1 MPYLSDVIFKLPIE
15 SPVII
20 FTLILFVILFA
31 PILLNRLKIPH
42 LIGLIVAGAIIGPN
56 GFNLL
61 LRDSSIE
68 LFGTVGLLYIM
79 FLAGLD
85 IDYTDFRKNGFKV
98 LVFGLLTFIIPMII
112 GTSTAYYLMGFAL
125 PTSVLLASMYASNTL
140 ITYPI
145 INKLGIARNRA
156 VVTTVGGT
164 FITTTLAL
172 LVLAVI
178 ARSTTEVVDSRF
190 LFRLFLSVMLFILTL
205 VLVFP
210 PLCRWFFKKYDD
222 NIMQYIFVLAMV
234 FLGALMAGFA
244 GVEPIIGAF
253 LTGLLINRLIP
264 KTSPLMNRIEFV
276 GNSLFIP
283 FFLIGVG
290 MLVDFKAFF
299 TDIET
304 LIVAVMMIT
313 VATFSKFMAAWLTQL
328 SFKMTKYE
336 RHVIFGL
343 SNAQAAATLAAVT
356 IGYNII
362 TGYTESGEAIRLLNE
377 SVLNGTVLMILF
389 TCTIA
394 SFYTQKGAQQIAK
407 NELSPEYTDASAIGE
422 KILIP
427 VSNPDNISELINL
440 SITIKP
446 KKNKADLYALHIINK
461 NKIDM
466 DAESRGNKMLK
477 AATDFAAAT
486 DNELTPIIRYDLNV
500 VNGIANA
507 VRENK
512 ITDIVLGLH
521 DKKGLT
527 DSFLGYLTEGILS
540 KCNTTTLIPKSLQPL
555 ATFKRH
561 IIIVPENAEKEIGF
575 PFWLIMLWN
584 ISRNTGAKL
593 VFQSTTSTLNYLR
606 AIQQKYPVEAEFI
619 EFADW
624 GNFSGLAS
632 LVRNDDNFIFILS
645 RKNHPSYHPK
655 MIKIPHYLSKY
666 FHDQSFIL
674 IYPKQSG
681 ISEDNNIS
689 IKNSSV
695 MEPLEE
701 NLEMV
706 DEIAHNIARLF
717 RKK

>member
-98 LVFGLLTFIIPMII
+98 LVFGLLTFIIPMTI

-125 PTSVLLASMYASNTL
+125 PTSVLLASMYASHTL

-190 LFRLFLSVMLFILTL
+190 LLRLFLSVMLFILAL

-234 FLGALMAGFA
+234 FLGALMAGLA

-290 MLVDFKAFF
+290 MLVNFKAFF

-304 LIVAVMMIT
+304 LFVAVMMIT
-313 VATFSKFMAAWLTQL
+313 VASFSKFMAAWLTQL
-328 SFKMTKYE
+328 SFKMTKDE

-407 NELSPEYTDASAIGE
+407 NELSPEYTDTSAIGE

-440 SITIKP
+440 SISIKP
-446 KKNKADLYALHIINK
+446 KKNKADLFALHIINK
-461 NKIDM
+461 NK
-466 DAESRGNKMLK
+466 
-477 AATDFAAAT
+477 T
-486 DNELTPIIRYDLNV
+486 
-500 VNGIANA
+500 
-507 VRENK
+507 
-512 ITDIVLGLH
+512 
-521 DKKGLT
+521 
-527 DSFLGYLTEGILS
+527 
-540 KCNTTTLIPKSLQPL
+540 
-555 ATFKRH
+555 
-561 IIIVPENAEKEIGF
+561 
-575 PFWLIMLWN
+575 
-584 ISRNTGAKL
+584 
-593 VFQSTTSTLNYLR
+593 
-606 AIQQKYPVEAEFI
+606 
-619 EFADW
+619 
-624 GNFSGLAS
+624 
-632 LVRNDDNFIFILS
+632 
-645 RKNHPSYHPK
+645 
-655 MIKIPHYLSKY
+655 
-666 FHDQSFIL
+666 
-674 IYPKQSG
+674 
-681 ISEDNNIS
+681 
-689 IKNSSV
+689 
-695 MEPLEE
+695 
-701 NLEMV
+701 
-706 DEIAHNIARLF
+706 
-717 RKK
+717 